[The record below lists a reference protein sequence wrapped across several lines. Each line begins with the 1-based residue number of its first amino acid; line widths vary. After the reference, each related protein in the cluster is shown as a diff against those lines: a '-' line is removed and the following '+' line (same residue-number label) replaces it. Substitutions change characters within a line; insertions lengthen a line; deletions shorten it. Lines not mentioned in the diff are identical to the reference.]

1 MGVDQLWTVWA
12 LEVEEVLGLTSFP
25 LSLVGVSALTLDRLE
40 AKVIVVNTFLEFL
53 FFEFFSLGRFG
64 LLG

>member
-25 LSLVGVSALTLDRLE
+25 LSLVGVSALTLDKLE
-40 AKVIVVNTFLEFL
+40 VKLFTFRVYRVTLKAHREKP
-53 FFEFFSLGRFG
+53 
-64 LLG
+64 